1 MNETTPDQA
10 SVREPAP
17 DQLRLLGELLGFL
30 DAAGY
35 DPRDTQQLRL
45 ILAARLRPQA
55 GRPIPRPVPRPGQG
69 DQALPAAPPDE
80 ALLERLDTAALI
92 ARSSLG
98 TPSARRI
105 RGLTSAS
112 QIAEILR
119 RRDQLA
125 AFRQQPP
132 AGPGTTWIPQT
143 GPAAAGS
150 AGDFRTAADTPPTGL
165 PPVSGGPAQARRHR
179 PFRRSWLTAA
189 VAAAAVMLAA
199 FVSATFITAGHQV
212 NTAAIATPAAP
223 SQSPAPHAT
232 SPAVAGKVSVSP
244 AVPASGVAAMA
255 AIGSYLAR
263 NASVPLTVRRAID
276 GVENCTVSPS
286 SGQATLQQVINTRQG
301 ILNDLRTLPVS
312 GLPDGAQLVSTLT
325 TAMQDSVNQ
334 DRHYHSWMVNF
345 ANAESPCGSDPG
357 QDPYYAAAQNL
368 SARTTVAKNAFLVIW
383 NPVAPG
389 YGQHTY
395 SPSEL

>member
-1 MNETTPDQA
+1 MKETTPDQA
-10 SVREPAP
+10 SAREPTP
-17 DQLRLLGELLGFL
+17 DQLRLLGELLGCL
-30 DAAGY
+30 DAAGH

-45 ILAARLRPQA
+45 ILAAHLRPQA
-55 GRPIPRPVPRPGQG
+55 GNPIPRAGQG

-125 AFRQQPP
+125 ASRQQPP

-143 GPAAAGS
+143 GPAAAVS
-150 AGDFRTAADTPPTGL
+150 AGDFRTAAATPPAGL
-165 PPVSGGPAQARRHR
+165 PPVPGGPAAQARRHR
-179 PFRRSWLTAA
+179 PFRRSWLTVA
-189 VAAAAVMLAA
+189 VAAAAVVLAA
-199 FVSATFITAGHQV
+199 FVSGIFIKAGYHG
-212 NTAAIATPAAP
+212 TPASLARPAAP
-223 SQSPAPHAT
+223 LKSPAPHAT
-232 SPAVAGKVSVSP
+232 SPAVAGEIT
-244 AVPASGVAAMA
+244 VPPTGLAPGAAAMA
-255 AIGSYLAR
+255 AIGSYLAQS
-263 NASVPLTVRRAID
+263 ASVLPAVRRAID

-286 SGQATLQQVINTRQG
+286 SGQATLQQVISTRQG
-301 ILNDLRTLPVS
+301 ILTDLQILQVP

-345 ANAESPCGSDPG
+345 ANAGSPCGSGPG
-357 QDPYYAAAQNL
+357 QDPDYAAAQNL
-368 SARTTVAKNAFLVIW
+368 AARTAAAKNAFLAIW
-383 NPVAPG
+383 NPMAPG
-389 YGQHTY
+389 YGQQTY